1 MIFSQ
6 SLSGR
11 RVFGKRVASVCSI
24 SLAAL
29 LAACSSQGISV
40 SGSEPDGKVHRTGG
54 AIPIPSE
61 PVYGHQNSASNGLT
75 SPVKLATP
83 RPGALAATPV
93 IQRTSL
99 SPIQTVSNDASYAG
113 SSYAMQ
119 PVIDQAP
126 RNASSAPKGKRYAQ
140 SSGDYADD
148 AGPDEQPG
156 YNDEDRPRPPRYRG
170 PREDHG
176 DGHEEATVYT
186 VVPGDTLYGVANR
199 FRMSMAELAERNG
212 LAGSTIYVG
221 QTLKIGGPK
230 YTAAHGYDREPREER
245 ETRDREPGGDE
256 PGYAEEGRKAPP
268 EQASYEDRP
277 PSYQKRRSYNDHGP
291 DQPSYDRGAY
301 QAPRYN
307 GPGEAEERPYRERPS
322 YADHPSNEE
331 RREARGYDDR
341 DEPRQ
346 DERYDRAEEPAQER
360 YEPSPERYERP
371 YDGPPRERR
380 GDYRDERPVKQY
392 RKPKGSYY
400 GYAVRHG
407 ESLHEIARRNGLS
420 QKELAEYNDIPPS
433 ASLYPGQVI
442 QLPKGRRPDDRGR
455 SDGDDGE
462 AHSQRR
468 GEPRYQEQGSNS
480 RRVPFSQKAPAGE
493 ERDPRAERRVANAEP
508 QKPLSEPKPERKAEP
523 VPAPRSE
530 PAAAS
535 SSEVPASMT
544 PEQAGPAPA
553 PSGEKLSQPIL
564 AAHRDVEPAK
574 TEPAGPKECEA
585 QLNSPVA
592 RSAQTFREPV
602 QGLIVAKFG
611 ARKDGS
617 FNDGVDFSVPKGTP
631 VKAAENGVVAYVGS
645 ELSGFGNLV
654 LVRHA
659 DGYVTAYAHND
670 EVLVTRCETVKR
682 GQIISKAGASGNVA
696 KPQLH
701 FELRKDSKAVDPE
714 AFFSR
719 S

>member
-11 RVFGKRVASVCSI
+11 RVFRKRVASICSI

-40 SGSEPDGKVHRTGG
+40 GGSEPDGKVYRTGG
-54 AIPIPSE
+54 TIPIPSE

-75 SPVKLATP
+75 SPVKPATS

-99 SPIQTVSNDASYAG
+99 PPVQTASNDAGYAG

-119 PVIDQAP
+119 PVIDYAP

-140 SSGDYADD
+140 SSGDYVDD
-148 AGPDEQPG
+148 AAPDYQPE
-156 YNDEDRPRPPRYRG
+156 YNDDERPRPPRYRG
-170 PREDHG
+170 HREDHPEG
-176 DGHEEATVYT
+176 NEEGTVYT
-186 VVPGDTLYGVANR
+186 VVPGDTLYGVAGR
-199 FRMSMAELAERNG
+199 FGISTAELAERNG
-212 LAGSTIYVG
+212 IVGSTIYVG
-221 QTLKIGGPK
+221 QTLKVGGPK

-245 ETRDREPGGDE
+245 GPRGYET
-256 PGYAEEGRKAPP
+256 GYNNEERKAPP
-268 EQASYEDRP
+268 EHSSYEER
-277 PSYQKRRSYNDHGP
+277 PSYQKRRSYDDRGL
-291 DQPSYDRGAY
+291 DKPSYDRGAY
-301 QAPRYN
+301 QEPRYN
-307 GPGEAEERPYRERPS
+307 GPGEGEEPPYRDQPT
-322 YADHPSNEE
+322 YADHPSNQE
-331 RREARGYDDR
+331 RREARAYNDR

-346 DERYDRAEEPAQER
+346 EERYDRSEESQER
-360 YEPSPERYERP
+360 YEKPPQDRYEKQ

-380 GDYRDERPVKQY
+380 GDYGGEQAGKQY
-392 RKPKGSYY
+392 RKPKGSYDS
-400 GYAVRHG
+400 YAVRHG

-420 QKELAEYNDIPPS
+420 QRELAEYNDIPPS
-433 ASLYPGQVI
+433 GSLYPGQII
-442 QLPKGRRPDDRGR
+442 QLPKGRGAERRER
-455 SDGDDGE
+455 QDGDEGDARRE
-462 AHSQRR
+462 RR

-480 RRVPFSQKAPAGE
+480 RRVPYSQKAPAGE
-493 ERDPRAERRVANAEP
+493 ERDPRVERRVANAEP
-508 QKPLSEPKPERKAEP
+508 QKQLSERKAEP
-523 VPAPRSE
+523 DSAPRSE
-530 PAAAS
+530 PVAAP
-535 SSEVPASMT
+535 SSEPPAPMT
-544 PEQAGPAPA
+544 PEQAGPASA
-553 PSGEKLSQPIL
+553 SSGEKLSQPIL